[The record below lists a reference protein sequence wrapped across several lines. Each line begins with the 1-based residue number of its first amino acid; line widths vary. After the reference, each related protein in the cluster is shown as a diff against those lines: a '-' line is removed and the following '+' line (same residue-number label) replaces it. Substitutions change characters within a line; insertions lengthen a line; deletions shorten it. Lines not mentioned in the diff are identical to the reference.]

1 MLEKLEGVVL
11 RTNDYGETNKIV
23 TMFTREKGKKAAVAR
38 GAKKPNSR
46 LSGVT
51 QPFTHGAFLIQ
62 GSRGLGTIQQG
73 EALSSM
79 RYIREDLMKTAYAA
93 YIVEM
98 TDRTTEDGEVNLSLF
113 NLLQKSLEYI
123 NKGVDGAIVTN
134 IFEMKMLSQVGLKP
148 ELSLCVV
155 CGEAEGKFGFSIRE
169 NGLICHRC
177 TKQDPHYL
185 PLSPASI
192 RLLRLFYFFDL
203 ERLGNIDVKES
214 TKKELR
220 AVISMYYDEYAG
232 LYLKSRRFLEQME
245 RFDQKIQGKEETN
258 ED

>member
-1 MLEKLEGVVL
+1 MLEKWEGIVL

-38 GAKKPNSR
+38 GAKKTNSR

-51 QPFTHGAFLIQ
+51 QPFTHGFFLVQ
-62 GSRGLGTIQQG
+62 GGRGLGTMQQG

-79 RYIREDLMKTAYAA
+79 RHIREDLTKTAYAA
-93 YIVEM
+93 YIVEL
-98 TDRTTEDGEVNLSLF
+98 TDRTTEDGETNPYLF
-113 NLLQKSLEYI
+113 HLLQKSLDYI
-123 NKGVDGAIVTN
+123 NEGADAAIVTN
-134 IFEMKMLSQVGLKP
+134 IFEMKMLSQVGLRP
-148 ELSLCVV
+148 EMSACAV
-155 CGEAEGKFGFSIRE
+155 CGETEGKFGFSIRE

-177 TKQDPHYL
+177 FEHDPHFL
-185 PLSPASI
+185 PLSQVSL

-203 ERLGNIDVKES
+203 ERLGNIDVKEA

-220 AVISMYYDEYAG
+220 AAISMYYDEYAG

-245 RFDQKIQGKEETN
+245 RMDHVFSVKEES
-258 ED
+258 DDD